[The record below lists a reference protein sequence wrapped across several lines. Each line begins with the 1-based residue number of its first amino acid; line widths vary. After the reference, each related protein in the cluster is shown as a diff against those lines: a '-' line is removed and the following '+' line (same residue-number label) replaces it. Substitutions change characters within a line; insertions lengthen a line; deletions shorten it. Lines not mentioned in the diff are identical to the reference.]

1 MICSFTL
8 ITAGGVK
15 GTLRLL
21 RIGLSMKASS
31 CSSSS
36 GPNSRLDGFIL
47 LENICS
53 LEISQSVLV
62 VSGRAGG
69 GPQYQPSLMKS
80 RGRRGWRRRRRR
92 RRTGGGGPTVTNR
105 FQGDPCSICPGWV
118 EGRHSRLRSIFHE
131 FKRIFAHPRIK
142 RRVRY

>member
-92 RRTGGGGPTVTNR
+92 RRAGGGVPLSPPVPKEIPARSGGGGWGDVTPDSVQYSTNLKE
-105 FQGDPCSICPGWV
+105 SSLI
-118 EGRHSRLRSIFHE
+118 HE
-131 FKRIFAHPRIK
+131 
-142 RRVRY
+142 